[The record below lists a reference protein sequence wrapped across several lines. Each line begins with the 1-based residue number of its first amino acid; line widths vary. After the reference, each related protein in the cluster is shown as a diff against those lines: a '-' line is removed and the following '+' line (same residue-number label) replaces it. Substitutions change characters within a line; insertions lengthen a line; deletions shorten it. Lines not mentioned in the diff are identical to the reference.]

1 MQLVAGLCTRDRLE
15 SDGEDDHIRH
25 KAENILHGPLVSRI
39 QEGGKTMKWFLIAV
53 ASLFV
58 LDAII
63 LLLMH
68 RHIRYMEKQGFKY
81 NYELERWEKD
91 EAD

>member
-1 MQLVAGLCTRDRLE
+1 MPAVQKR
-15 SDGEDDHIRH
+15 
-25 KAENILHGPLVSRI
+25 SRRWP
-39 QEGGKTMKWFLIAV
+39 GVKWFLIAV

-81 NYELERWEKD
+81 NYEKERWEKD

>member
-1 MQLVAGLCTRDRLE
+1 
-15 SDGEDDHIRH
+15 
-25 KAENILHGPLVSRI
+25 
-39 QEGGKTMKWFLIAV
+39 MKWFLIAV

-68 RHIRYMEKQGFKY
+68 RYIRYMEKQGFKY
-81 NYELERWEKD
+81 NYEEERWEKD
-91 EAD
+91 ETD